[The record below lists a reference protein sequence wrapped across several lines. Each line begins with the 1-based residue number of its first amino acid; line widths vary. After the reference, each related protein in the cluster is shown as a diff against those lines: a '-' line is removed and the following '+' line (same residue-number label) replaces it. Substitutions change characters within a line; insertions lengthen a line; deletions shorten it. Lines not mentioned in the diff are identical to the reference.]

1 MRKTNNNMDAS
12 YGRDAS
18 SSRKASNSKG
28 DSKQKNTTV
37 KIDKVLVDLLNS
49 CRFVALL
56 MGRNAAGSTM

>member
-1 MRKTNNNMDAS
+1 MRKKNNNKMDAS

-18 SSRKASNSKG
+18 SSRNATQ
-28 DSKQKNTTV
+28 KQTKNTTI